1 MRCIKIFTAGN
12 KKFVI
17 EKRRFFMEGK
27 KSKKKVLLYY
37 LILAAC
43 LLVIAAVTVTLVFTV
58 GKRNNLTDGPQI
70 EKPNTDDNKDPNDG
84 KTPDDGKNDDDKKPD
99 NKPTNSDDSWGLPLE
114 SASITCGYE
123 FTFDKTLIR
132 YAVHQG
138 MDFEANAGDNV
149 LAARAG
155 TVTAVVTDNILNEN
169 YVTITH
175 SDGVTSTYKYIV
187 AKEGLQVG
195 DTVKRGDIIGTVAE
209 AGGMEMNDGAHLH
222 FEIRVNGRT
231 VDPDTYL
238 DVVKK

>member
-1 MRCIKIFTAGN
+1 
-12 KKFVI
+12 
-17 EKRRFFMEGK
+17 MEGK

-114 SASITCGYE
+114 NASITCGYE

-187 AKEGLQVG
+187 AKEGLKVG
-195 DTVKRGDIIGTVAE
+195 DTVKRGDVIGTVAE
-209 AGGMEMNDGAHLH
+209 AGGMEMNDGEHLH
-222 FEIRVNGRT
+222 FEVRVNGRT

-238 DVVKK
+238 DIVEK